1 MFGWIVIG
9 VVGSPLWLLLLKEGA
24 SEVQHALF
32 MRKYCESRKPRGPLG
47 LGDNVVEGLEL
58 TEVEA

>member
-1 MFGWIVIG
+1 MFGWIV
-9 VVGSPLWLLLLKEGA
+9 VGAASSPLVVMVGKELF
-24 SEVQHALF
+24 EEFTHALF